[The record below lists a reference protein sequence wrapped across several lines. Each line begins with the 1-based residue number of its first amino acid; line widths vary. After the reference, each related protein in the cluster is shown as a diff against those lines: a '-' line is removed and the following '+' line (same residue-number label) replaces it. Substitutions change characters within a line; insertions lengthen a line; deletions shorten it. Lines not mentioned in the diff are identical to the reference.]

1 MRGPSAARDGRRGL
15 SLRRRADHKETGLE
29 DYCLDERPDPE
40 RHPKATERLTAPAS
54 HAISHAGSEL
64 SGPKVDGRRY
74 AACLV
79 NGASRTGLP
88 RHARPLS
95 QRTL

>member
-1 MRGPSAARDGRRGL
+1 MRRRGL
-15 SLRRRADHKETGLE
+15 SLRRRADHKEAGLE

-64 SGPKVDGRRY
+64 SGPKVDGRR
-74 AACLV
+74 
-79 NGASRTGLP
+79 
-88 RHARPLS
+88 
-95 QRTL
+95 